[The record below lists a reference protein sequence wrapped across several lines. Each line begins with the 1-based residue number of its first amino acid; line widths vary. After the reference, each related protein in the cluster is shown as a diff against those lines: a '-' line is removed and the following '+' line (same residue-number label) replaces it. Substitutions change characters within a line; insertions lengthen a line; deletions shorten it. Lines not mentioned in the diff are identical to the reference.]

1 MNKYCIC
8 KVLLDSRITPPN
20 LPIFFNLRNPQNFI
34 LINSSNKNN
43 HKVCRHA
50 LRIPIVII

>member
-20 LPIFFNLRNPQNFI
+20 LPIFFNLRKPQNFI
-34 LINSSNKNN
+34 LINSSK
-43 HKVCRHA
+43 K
-50 LRIPIVII
+50 IITRCVVMPCKFLLS